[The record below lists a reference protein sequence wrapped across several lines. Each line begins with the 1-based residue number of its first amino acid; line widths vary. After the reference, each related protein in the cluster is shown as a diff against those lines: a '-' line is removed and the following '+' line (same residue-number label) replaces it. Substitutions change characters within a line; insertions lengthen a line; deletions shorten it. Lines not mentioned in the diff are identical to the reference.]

1 MTRRVPDGAAA
12 QPSTGGGGVTY
23 AAPMPQAGALAQSLV
38 GAAAMRW
45 LMRLPLWR
53 GALVLGYHRILEDA
67 ADTAF
72 DPGVVSA
79 TPETLDAQLRLITRY
94 FEVVSPDALEGDG
107 SAGRRVV
114 LTFDDGYRDNY
125 ELAFPVL
132 RRNGVP
138 ATFFL
143 ATGFLDRPRV
153 PWWDELA
160 WIVRTSPRDVLQPRA
175 WLPGPVA
182 LEGDRRAAID
192 ELTRTFKAL
201 PTERTEDFLDF
212 CGEAAGTGRAEPAAG
227 ADLWMTWQ
235 MAAELRDAGMVIGGH
250 TASHPVLG
258 RADEATQLR
267 EIEECRRRLQEEL
280 GVSMRYFAYPVGLP
294 GSFDAT
300 TRRILRR
307 AGVRL
312 AFSLHGG
319 HVRRHRLDPYDVPRA
334 SVGIGSGPGA
344 FGASLAL
351 PTLFARW

>member
-1 MTRRVPDGAAA
+1 MRHV
-12 QPSTGGGGVTY
+12 
-23 AAPMPQAGALAQSLV
+23 GALAESLV
-38 GAAAMRW
+38 GAAWMRW
-45 LMRLPLWR
+45 LMTLPLWR
-53 GALVLGYHRILEDA
+53 GALVLAYHRVLEDA
-67 ADTAF
+67 SDTPF

-79 TPETLDAQLRLITRY
+79 TPGALDAQLQLITRH
-94 FEVVSPDALEGDG
+94 FEVVSPGALEADG
-107 SAGRRVV
+107 TAGRRVV

-132 RRNGVP
+132 RRHGVP

-143 ATGFLDRPRV
+143 ATGFIDRPKV

-160 WIVRTSPRDVLQPRA
+160 WMVRTSPRDVLQAGA
-175 WLPGPVA
+175 WLRGPLV

-201 PTERTEDFLDF
+201 PAARTEEFLDF
-212 CGEAAGTGRAEPAAG
+212 CGEAAGTGRSDAGGG

-250 TASHPVLG
+250 TARHPVLG
-258 RADEATQLR
+258 RADEATQRR

-300 TRRILRR
+300 TRRLLGH
-307 AGVRL
+307 AGVTL

-319 HVRRHRLDPYDVPRA
+319 YVRRRPLDPYDVPRA

-344 FGASLAL
+344 FRAALAL
-351 PTLFARW
+351 PSLFARW